1 MGRSRR
7 LFDDKLKKNLN
18 KLFLFSMS
26 LHSSGAEVRSDF
38 FFFFRLWENPPKEDI
53 HKSEEAAHGSICDVY
68 IGSNMAEGF

>member
-1 MGRSRR
+1 
-7 LFDDKLKKNLN
+7 
-18 KLFLFSMS
+18 MS
-26 LHSSGAEVRSDF
+26 LHSSGAEVRSDFF